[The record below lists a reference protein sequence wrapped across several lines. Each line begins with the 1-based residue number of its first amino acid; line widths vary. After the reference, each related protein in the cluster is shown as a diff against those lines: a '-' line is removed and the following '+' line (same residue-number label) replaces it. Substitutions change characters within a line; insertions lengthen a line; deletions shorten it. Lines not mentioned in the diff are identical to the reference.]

1 MFTNEQ
7 APVLPGQKNSASL
20 ADVIDAGDTLYKG
33 GRYKISRYSPQ
44 FIRSVKNDWQ
54 LPFLRKS
61 KEPCLIFFQIDRSDP
76 ENSLAEN
83 TVLFQHFQNG
93 IGDPVPGCP
102 LSASDT
108 QCQDPGNQI
117 EGICRVF
124 RQMPEGE
131 NDIRPGAVRNLH
143 SPFPVTIQTFLQRAV

>member
-76 ENSLAEN
+76 ENSLAEY

-93 IGDPVPGCP
+93 I
-102 LSASDT
+102 
-108 QCQDPGNQI
+108 
-117 EGICRVF
+117 
-124 RQMPEGE
+124 
-131 NDIRPGAVRNLH
+131 
-143 SPFPVTIQTFLQRAV
+143 